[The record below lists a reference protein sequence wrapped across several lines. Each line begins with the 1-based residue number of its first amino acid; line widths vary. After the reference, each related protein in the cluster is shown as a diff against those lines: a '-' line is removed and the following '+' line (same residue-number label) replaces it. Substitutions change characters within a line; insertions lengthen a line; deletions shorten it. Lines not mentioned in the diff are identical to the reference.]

1 MTSKIN
7 AITTGSGGIEVT
19 GDSSGEIEFQAD
31 GLSVATATSTGFNL
45 TGTGSLTIPSGTTAQ
60 RPSSPSAG
68 MIRYNTETNKSE
80 FYNGTNWLNI
90 DAQSPD
96 LESISPTDFDGE
108 TGTTITLTGS
118 FFSSDCVVQFK
129 KTGGSY
135 VNATSTTFVNSKS
148 VTATTP
154 EDYDLTES
162 PISVKITQAS
172 GESELVD
179 ALTAGAAPTWVTA
192 SGQIAAV
199 NSGASINT
207 SVSATDDGSIDSY
220 AITSGSLP
228 SGVTLNTSTGA
239 ITGTAPSNLSDVTST
254 FDVTVTD
261 NAGNTSTRSFNI
273 LVYGTQ
279 YTIEYL
285 TVAGGG
291 GGGAGHAGGAGA
303 GGYIASSTTVNTS
316 TGYTITVG
324 GGGTRGVYNTS
335 TPTNGA
341 NSSAFGSTSIG
352 GGRGGGQNQPNN
364 ATKDGAS
371 GGSGG
376 GGANA
381 YGAGTGY
388 GGAGTAG
395 QGNAGGNGQG
405 GASWAGGGGGG
416 ANNAGATN
424 ASTILGGAGGNGK
437 TWLNG
442 NTYAGGGG
450 GGGGDGGSAVAGSGG
465 SGGGGSGRIGGAGA
479 ASAGT
484 ANTGGG
490 GGGARDSHGGN
501 GGSGVVI
508 VRYSGSQ
515 KGSGG
520 TITSSGGYTYHTFSS
535 SGTYTA

>member
-80 FYNGTNWLNI
+80 FYNGTNWLNVESQ
-90 DAQSPD
+90 APD
-96 LESISPTDFDGE
+96 LQSISPTDFDGE
-108 TGTTITLTGS
+108 SGTTITITGN
-118 FFSSDCVVQFK
+118 FFSSDCTVQFK

-135 VNATSTTFVNSKS
+135 VNATSTNFVNAKR

-154 EDYDLTES
+154 EDYDVTES

-172 GESELVD
+172 GESELID
-179 ALTAGAAPTWVTA
+179 GLTTGSAPTWVTSA
-192 SGQIAAV
+192 GQLVAV

-207 SVSATDDGSIDSY
+207 SVSATDDGSIESY

-239 ITGTAPSNLSDVTST
+239 ITGTAPSNANDVTST
-254 FDVTVTD
+254 FDITVTD
-261 NAGNTSTRSFNI
+261 NAGNTATRSFSI
-273 LVYGTQ
+273 LVYGTT

-285 TVAGGG
+285 VVAGGASGGVGRAG
-291 GGGAGHAGGAGA
+291 GGGA
-303 GGYIASSTTVNTS
+303 GGYIASSTTLSIGSSYGITIGAGGAPVTNDNRGNNGSNSSGFSS
-316 TGYTITVG
+316 TAIG
-324 GGGTRGVYNTS
+324 GGG
-335 TPTNGA
+335 
-341 NSSAFGSTSIG
+341 G
-352 GGRGGGQNQPNN
+352 GGWN
-364 ATKDGAS
+364 ARSGLS

-376 GGANA
+376 GATSS
-381 YGAGTGY
+381 GTG
-388 GGAGTAG
+388 GSGTAG
-395 QGNAGGNGQG
+395 QGNNGGSVSGTQTG
-405 GASWAGGGGGG
+405 GAGGGG
-416 ANNAGATN
+416 ANQAGANGTGVGGY
-424 ASTILGGAGGNGK
+424 GGAGK
-437 TWLNG
+437 QWLNG
-442 NTYAGGGG
+442 SYYAGGGG
-450 GGGGDGGSAVAGSGG
+450 GGSAGGTAGSGG
-465 SGGGGSGRIGGAGA
+465 IGGGGNGINNAGVTPA
-479 ASAGT
+479 AT

-490 GGGARDSHGGN
+490 GGGCEGFGGTSGR
-501 GGSGVVI
+501 GGSGIVI
-508 VRYSGSQ
+508 LRYAGSQ

-520 TITSSGGYTYHTFSS
+520 TVSSSGGYTYHKFTS